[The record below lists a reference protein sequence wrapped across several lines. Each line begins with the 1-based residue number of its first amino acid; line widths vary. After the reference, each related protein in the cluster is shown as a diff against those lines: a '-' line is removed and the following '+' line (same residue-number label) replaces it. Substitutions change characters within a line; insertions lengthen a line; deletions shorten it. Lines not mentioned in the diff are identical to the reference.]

1 MTWISKHPR
10 AAGDNFVLPVYRRR
24 SRRGGNGSRRELIVT
39 SLFRVRGVHH
49 RRQQIVPY
57 IRMSGAW
64 LQRLGFRRGAR
75 IEITEERERLV
86 LTVVRESCALTI
98 N

>member
-1 MTWISKHPR
+1 
-10 AAGDNFVLPVYRRR
+10 
-24 SRRGGNGSRRELIVT
+24 
-39 SLFRVRGVHH
+39 VRGTYH

-57 IRMSGAW
+57 IRLFGAG

-86 LTVVRESCALTI
+86 LTVVREVGALPI